1 MIRRLN
7 TPPLLRWSFQ
17 MFVFSIYLVSRS
29 HGQEEPNSGFV
40 REKHVN
46 ELKRE
51 LVQIKKDLQT
61 LQPNNER
68 PAVAPALSSTIPEV
82 SSKKV
87 SQNPLVL
94 KRTAA
99 IIEVKDDLHL
109 IRQGLL
115 ELQAEKTT
123 EPSKQKI
130 SLESNFPVRSIIKV
144 RPRGNYF
151 LFINPGIAFT
161 KDREFAAPGGPSL
174 LSTHTGT
181 AFSMAFGG
189 QLGPWT
195 IGPEISF
202 RRLAYKK
209 FIVPGST
216 YDATGDSNSY
226 SLALYGGYD
235 LSFKQAW
242 NIHTAISIGI
252 SKSDEKITLTHYTVP
267 TYAASGSHFQG
278 SIRMALEYAFSDL
291 CAAHIGYRF
300 TYLNDLREFD
310 SMPIHQAELGLRLN
324 L

>member
-1 MIRRLN
+1 MIRSIRKTPLIRL
-7 TPPLLRWSFQ
+7 SFQ
-17 MFVFSIYLVSRS
+17 AFVFSIYLISRS
-29 HGQEEPNSGFV
+29 HGQEEPNTGFV

-51 LVQIKKDLQT
+51 LIQIKKDLQT

-68 PAVAPALSSTIPEV
+68 LAVDPALSSTIPDV
-82 SSKKV
+82 SSKKI
-87 SQNPLVL
+87 SQNPPAL
-94 KRTAA
+94 KRATA

-115 ELQAEKTT
+115 KLKAEKTT

-130 SLESNFPVRSIIKV
+130 SLESNFPVRSILKV

-235 LSFKQAW
+235 LSFKQVW

-252 SKSDEKITLTHYTVP
+252 SKSDEKITLTHFTVP

-300 TYLNDLREFD
+300 TYLDDLREFD

>member
-1 MIRRLN
+1 MIRSIRKTPLIRL
-7 TPPLLRWSFQ
+7 SFQ
-17 MFVFSIYLVSRS
+17 AFVFSIYLISRS
-29 HGQEEPNSGFV
+29 HGQEEPNTGFV

-51 LVQIKKDLQT
+51 LIQIKKDLQT

-68 PAVAPALSSTIPEV
+68 LAVDPALSSTIPDV
-82 SSKKV
+82 SSKKI
-87 SQNPLVL
+87 SQNPPAL
-94 KRTAA
+94 KRATA

-115 ELQAEKTT
+115 KLKAEKTT
-123 EPSKQKI
+123 KPSKQKI
-130 SLESNFPVRSIIKV
+130 SLESNFPVRSILKV

-235 LSFKQAW
+235 LSFKQVW

-252 SKSDEKITLTHYTVP
+252 SKSDEKITLTHFTVP

-300 TYLNDLREFD
+300 TYLDDLREFD